1 MFSVGFGFLTGNV
14 VRGWR
19 EVKVGDDLIPVWNC
33 GGSVPG
39 MKTGGAVP
47 PWK

>member
-19 EVKVGDDLIPVWNC
+19 EVKVGDDLPVWNC

-39 MKTGGAVP
+39 RKTGGAVP
-47 PWK
+47 AWK